1 MARSHVVLIATFTAL
16 MSTVLASSGSA
27 VSAEYTYA
35 FWVDNNN
42 PQQ

>member
-1 MARSHVVLIATFTAL
+1 MATFTAL
-16 MSTVLASSGSA
+16 MSTVLASSA